1 MRTFAS
7 ESLELPP
14 ALDDPLLE
22 LPEVVLVFEED
33 DELEV
38 EESPKF
44 DVLSEVIIVVSPKPG
59 GTGNSGRA

>member
-1 MRTFAS
+1 LRTFAS
-7 ESLELPP
+7 ESLEPPP

-22 LPEVVLVFEED
+22 LPAVVLAFEEV